1 MALGNLSDVTRTIL
15 DYLALIEGDDGD
27 GRREAALESEEAM
40 GQERMLVS
48 DHEDGHDRT
57 VTLELRRKTLDLLL
71 TQLRQVRAVTARL
84 GSCRS
89 PMPDVL

>member
-1 MALGNLSDVTRTIL
+1 MALGHLSDVTRTIL

-27 GRREAALESEEAM
+27 GRREAVESEEAM

-89 PMPDVL
+89 PMPGVP